1 MKKACLVAAALL
13 GCAPHLPPA
22 YVQDRDAAESAY
34 ASGHF
39 QEAAQTWLE
48 AAKTAD
54 TARDRSDAR
63 YRAAASYER
72 AGDVERA
79 RALYTLLA
87 SGTSDRAARS
97 TFTLADLQIQGGN
110 EAGGYAA
117 LEAAIRKYPGSGV
130 ANLAYRRYFAF
141 LATAGGDQAVLA
153 YVTRVLPELGSGE
166 LGEQLRYERGRR
178 FDALGNTAQA
188 RDAYVELADR
198 YPYPHGAYWDD
209 ALLRGAECEV
219 RLGQPERAV
228 SLLERMLA
236 ARETSHLSGSYERPH
251 FADAA
256 YRVAELYRDALHDP
270 AAARRAFHNVFVDY
284 PTSTLRDDALW
295 QEALILRS
303 ASPNEACAPLSL
315 LVKELPDSRFAPCAH
330 ELCAAVRPIADRQC
344 RDYIEATFKDQKTPS
359 AD

>member
-1 MKKACLVAAALL
+1 MKKAMLVAAMLL
-13 GCAPHLPPA
+13 GCAPNLPPA
-22 YVQDRDAAESAY
+22 YVHHRDAAEGAY

-39 QEAAQTWLE
+39 NEAAQAWLQ
-48 AAKTAD
+48 AAQTAD

-72 AGDVERA
+72 AGDLEHA

-97 TFTLADLQIQGGN
+97 TFTLADMRVQSGD

-130 ANLAYRRYFAF
+130 ANLAYRRYFSW
-141 LATAGGDQAVLA
+141 LAAAGGDQAVLD
-153 YVTRVLPELGSGE
+153 YVTRVLPDLGSGE
-166 LGEQLRYERGRR
+166 LAEQLRYERAKRL
-178 FDALGNTAQA
+178 DALGENAAA
-188 RDAYVELADR
+188 RDAYVDLAER

-209 ALLRGAECEV
+209 ALLRGAECDV
-219 RLGQPERAV
+219 RLAQPEGAV
-228 SLLERMLA
+228 NLLERMLA

-270 AAARRAFHNVFVDY
+270 AAARRAFHHVFVDY

-295 QEALILRS
+295 QEALILR
-303 ASPNEACAPLSL
+303 ASSPSEACAPLSL
-315 LVKELPDSRFAPCAH
+315 LVQQLPDSRYAPCAH
-330 ELCAAVRPIADRQC
+330 EICGAVPAIANRAC
-344 RDYIEATFKDQKTPS
+344 CDYIEATLKDQKPPS